1 MAKTDLVGKARYL
14 FKSSYGYN
22 PDIACFAPG
31 RVNLIG
37 EHTDYNEG
45 FVFPMA
51 LQRRTVV
58 VGSGECK
65 KVMKYKQRPISRVRS
80 EMVSGCVEF
89 PADSSLYPKDP
100 QWANYVRGVVAE
112 YVGDLPEGYAMKF
125 DMFICSDV
133 PLGSGL
139 SSSAAIEVAV
149 ATFVETVL
157 RRYAN
162 VAPPSPT
169 VKALRCQS
177 CEHKYLS
184 TPCGIMDQFISAM
197 GQEGKLLLIDCRSN
211 TGTPVAMAPPQDG
224 AQTPVVLICNSNV
237 SHELADGAGESPYA
251 QRVRQCKEAVAAI
264 QTTKPEVK
272 SLRDASIEDV
282 ENIKS
287 KVSDLIY
294 RRARHVVT
302 ENDRCQGTA
311 DALTAGDYK
320 IVGTNMYQSHYSLKD
335 DYEVSCEEL
344 DILVDIASKVEG
356 VYGSRMTGGGFGG
369 CTVTLVAPEAV
380 DKLTATLKTQYREQT
395 GKECVIF
402 VTTPGAG
409 ASEIAQEGSNR
420 SIAPLLILAV
430 LLAFIA
436 IVLQFFVLG

>member
-169 VKALRCQS
+169 VKALGVRAA
-177 CEHKYLS
+177 S
-184 TPCGIMDQFISAM
+184 TSTLAPRVASWTNSFQLWAKKGNSSSLTADP
-197 GQEGKLLLIDCRSN
+197 
-211 TGTPVAMAPPQDG
+211 TPAPPSRWPHPR
-224 AQTPVVLICNSNV
+224 TEPS
-237 SHELADGAGESPYA
+237 LADGAGESPYA

-409 ASEIAQEGSNR
+409 ASEIVQEGSNR